1 MGPGELSTAV
11 PVGEHVELVNPG
23 QDLRLERRS

>member
-1 MGPGELSTAV
+1 MDPKMPTAV
-11 PVGEHVELVNPG
+11 PVGEHVELVDPG